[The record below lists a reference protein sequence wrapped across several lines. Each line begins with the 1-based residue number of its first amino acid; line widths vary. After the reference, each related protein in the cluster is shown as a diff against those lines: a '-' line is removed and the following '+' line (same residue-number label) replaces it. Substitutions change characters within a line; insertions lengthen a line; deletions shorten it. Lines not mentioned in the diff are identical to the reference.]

1 MSASTAPPAAPGK
14 QGTISNPRLEPAV
27 LGRFGR
33 AGLPKR
39 SMAKLAELV
48 FGRRVHAALSERVR
62 RRIEQQQAASEIIIG
77 WIQACAVIFFAVVY
91 AISPK
96 AFPPVIRF
104 APVPWTLSIYAM
116 FTAARI
122 VLAYRGRLSRGF
134 LTVSVVV
141 DIGVLMITIWSF
153 HLQYGAPPAL
163 YLKAPTLMYVF
174 ILIALR
180 TLRFEPSYVLLAG
193 GCAAVGWLALFIY
206 AAAGLSGAA
215 PTFTH
220 NYVDYVTSYK
230 ILGGAEIDKILS
242 ILMVTAILALSLA
255 RARRLLVASV
265 AEEFA
270 VSDLSRF
277 FAPEVAKQIRGS
289 EAMVSHCSG
298 CEAAILMT
306 DLRGFTGLSG
316 TVSAEELIALLAE
329 YQSRLVPVIQH
340 HGGSIDKYLGDGIL
354 ASFGA
359 VSPSPGYAADLCR
372 ALDEL
377 AATARAWY
385 LERQQTGLP
394 APAVG
399 MAGAVGNIVFG
410 TVGHETRPEYTVI
423 GEVVNLVAKL
433 EKHTKTERVQAL
445 TTRESYARALEQ
457 GYRPVQAVEER
468 LGRSIEGVAH
478 TVDLI
483 VLAQ

>member
-1 MSASTAPPAAPGK
+1 MSASTEPPASSGK
-14 QGTISNPRLEPAV
+14 ESTISDPRLELAV

-33 AGLPKR
+33 AGLLTR
-39 SMAKLAELV
+39 ATAKLAELV
-48 FGRRVHAALSERVR
+48 FGRRVDAALSERVR
-62 RRIEQQQAASEIIIG
+62 RRVEQQQAASEIIIG

-96 AFPPVIRF
+96 AFPPGMRF

-122 VLAYRGRLSRGF
+122 VLGYRGRLSRGF
-134 LTVSVVV
+134 LTLSVVV
-141 DIGVLMITIWSF
+141 DIDVLMITIWSF

-180 TLRFEPSYVLLAG
+180 TLRFEPRYVLLAG
-193 GCAAVGWLALFIY
+193 GCAAAGWLALFVY
-206 AAAGLSGAA
+206 AAADLRGAA

-255 RARRLLVASV
+255 RARTLLVASV

-289 EAMVSHCSG
+289 EAVVTHSGG
-298 CEAAILMT
+298 CEAAILIT
-306 DLRGFTGLSG
+306 DLRGFTDLSG
-316 TVSAEELIALLAE
+316 TLSPEALIALLAE
-329 YQSRLVPVIQH
+329 YQSRLVPMIQH

-359 VSPSPGYAADLCR
+359 VVPNPYYAADLCR
-372 ALDEL
+372 ALDTL
-377 AATARAWY
+377 AATARAWR
-385 LERQQTGLP
+385 LERQQKGLP
-394 APAVG
+394 APNVG
-399 MAGAVGNIVFG
+399 MAGAVGDVVFG
-410 TVGHETRPEYTVI
+410 TVGHESRLEYTVI

-433 EKHTKTERVQAL
+433 EKHSKTEGAQAL
-445 TTRESYARALEQ
+445 TTRTSYARALEQ
-457 GYRPVQAVEER
+457 GYRPTRAVEER
-468 LGRSIEGVAH
+468 VGRSIEGVAH
-478 TVDLI
+478 PVDLV

>member
-1 MSASTAPPAAPGK
+1 MSASTEPPASSGK
-14 QGTISNPRLEPAV
+14 ESTISDPRLELAV

-33 AGLPKR
+33 AGLLTR
-39 SMAKLAELV
+39 ATAKLAELV
-48 FGRRVHAALSERVR
+48 FGRRVDAALSERVR

-96 AFPPVIRF
+96 AFPPGTRF

-122 VLAYRGRLSRGF
+122 VLGYRGRLSRGF
-134 LTVSVVV
+134 LTLSVVV

-180 TLRFEPSYVLLAG
+180 TLRFEPRYVLLAG
-193 GCAAVGWLALFIY
+193 SCAAAGWLALFIY
-206 AAAGLSGAA
+206 AAAGLGGAA
-215 PTFTH
+215 PDFTH

-242 ILMVTAILALSLA
+242 ILMVTAILALSLS

-289 EAMVSHCSG
+289 EAVVTHSGG
-298 CEAAILMT
+298 CEAAILIT
-306 DLRGFTGLSG
+306 DLRGFTDLSG
-316 TVSAEELIALLAE
+316 TLSPEALIALLAE
-329 YQSRLVPVIQH
+329 YQSRLVPMIQH

-359 VSPSPGYAADLCR
+359 VVPNPYYAADLCR
-372 ALDEL
+372 ALDTL
-377 AATARAWY
+377 AATARAWR
-385 LERQQTGLP
+385 LERQQKGLP
-394 APAVG
+394 APNVG
-399 MAGAVGNIVFG
+399 MAGAVGDVVFG
-410 TVGHETRPEYTVI
+410 TVGHESRLEYTVI

-433 EKHTKTERVQAL
+433 EKHSKTEGAQAL
-445 TTRESYARALEQ
+445 TTRTSYARALEQ
-457 GYRPVQAVEER
+457 GYRPTRAVEER
-468 LGRSIEGVAH
+468 VGRSIEGVAH
-478 TVDLI
+478 PVDLV

>member
-1 MSASTAPPAAPGK
+1 MSASTAPPAASGK

-134 LTVSVVV
+134 LTLSVVV

-242 ILMVTAILALSLA
+242 ILMVTAILALSLS

-270 VSDLSRF
+270 FR
-277 FAPEVAKQIRGS
+277 
-289 EAMVSHCSG
+289 
-298 CEAAILMT
+298 
-306 DLRGFTGLSG
+306 
-316 TVSAEELIALLAE
+316 
-329 YQSRLVPVIQH
+329 Y
-340 HGGSIDKYLGDGIL
+340 
-354 ASFGA
+354 
-359 VSPSPGYAADLCR
+359 CR
-372 ALDEL
+372 N
-377 AATARAWY
+377 AATRWC
-385 LERQQTGLP
+385 
-394 APAVG
+394 
-399 MAGAVGNIVFG
+399 
-410 TVGHETRPEYTVI
+410 
-423 GEVVNLVAKL
+423 NLRKA
-433 EKHTKTERVQAL
+433 T
-445 TTRESYARALEQ
+445 
-457 GYRPVQAVEER
+457 
-468 LGRSIEGVAH
+468 
-478 TVDLI
+478 
-483 VLAQ
+483 